1 MNNMAEYNNVQI
13 RLRIDSKE
21 NWTTNNTILAD
32 GEVGIVVDGTGIDLK
47 AGHNGASFTSLPYL
61 VENNAAII
69 NMGSRIDTTN
79 NRINNLQGNIDALDR
94 NVATDRRNFNLELV
108 NNYTTSRKM
117 LYEHIPGTD
126 IEKHREI
133 GNWAEWITTE
143 VYPEHRLT
151 DAVSW
156 DSIFIVLKSLKE
168 AGILPISDEDA
179 VNFGERLKHY
189 LADLNNIRETEGRGA
204 LDVYRDGLLG

>member
-21 NWTTNNTILAD
+21 NWTTNNTVLAN
-32 GEVGIVVDGTGIDLK
+32 GEVGIVVDGSSIDIK
-47 AGHNGASFTSLPYL
+47 AGNNGASFTSLPYL
-61 VENNAAII
+61 VSDNAAII
-69 NMGSRIDTTN
+69 NLGSRIDTSN
-79 NRINNLQGNIDALDR
+79 DRINTLQGNINLLGQ
-94 NVATDRRNFNLELV
+94 NVATDRGNFNQELV

-117 LYEHIPGTD
+117 LDEHIPGTD
-126 IEKHREI
+126 IEKRREI
-133 GNWAEWITTE
+133 GNWAEWMTTE

-168 AGILPISDEDA
+168 AGILPINDEDA
-179 VNFGERLKHY
+179 VNFGERLKQY
-189 LADLNNIRETEGRGA
+189 LADLNNMHETEGRGA